1 MKERKN
7 ERKKKE
13 KEVTYIYKR
22 TTFILGKQ
30 TPETEKKEEK
40 KDRIGKRKKK
50 KKKELKTQMI

>member
-40 KDRIGKRKKK
+40 KDRIGKRKRKK
-50 KKKELKTQMI
+50 KRSLKPK